1 MEIPMEKEHMD
12 GLVYS
17 RIQNMG
23 QKRNPLGFRLGTTQS
38 HHSLWFARPNH
49 FPAGLQ
55 EDERIRDCIK
65 NYVQK
70 KMGVFSGMIH
80 IRIQK
85 TIDSIKVIISMGFSN
100 LFTENQT
107 HKMEELRTQE
117 MEEFRRNVQ
126 KKFNPMNQRLKF
138 DILITKMEQKKNLRL
153 LQNI

>member
-70 KMGVFSGMIH
+70 KMGVFSRMIH

-85 TIDSIKVIISMGFSN
+85 TIDSIKVRS
-100 LFTENQT
+100 
-107 HKMEELRTQE
+107 
-117 MEEFRRNVQ
+117 
-126 KKFNPMNQRLKF
+126 
-138 DILITKMEQKKNLRL
+138 
-153 LQNI
+153 

>member
-1 MEIPMEKEHMD
+1 
-12 GLVYS
+12 
-17 RIQNMG
+17 
-23 QKRNPLGFRLGTTQS
+23 
-38 HHSLWFARPNH
+38 
-49 FPAGLQ
+49 
-55 EDERIRDCIK
+55 
-65 NYVQK
+65 
-70 KMGVFSGMIH
+70 MGVFSGMIH

-138 DILITKMEQKKNLRL
+138 DILITKMEQKKNLRF